1 MSLVTIN
8 EAKNLR
14 YGFDVEG
21 TIKCMTRPK
30 YVNKKNGD
38 VACVSNAQLADGFG
52 HMIKVSIWNDDI
64 KKVRNNLKIRIKN
77 AYTKIF
83 QGNVILYRSKNGS
96 IDALDFNPDKIF
108 DDMEKFQRC
117 HKDITSVD
125 QYYDYVKS
133 SKSDIYLGAKKSDYL
148 EIIDAF
154 LTIQYAR
161 KQQTKGN
168 KAELAA
174 IHYLHQIV
182 TLSPVR
188 IRQTLGLFG
197 IDINIERILRLS
209 NKWDEQRFMLNFPSI
224 SHKVTHKIDEKD
236 GDEIVH
242 AEFSIDELPEEIA
255 IEEKSREVDSERP
268 LCEGNYLEFYR
279 KYKGYINYYSN
290 PW

>member
-1 MSLVTIN
+1 MSIVTLD

-14 YGFDVEG
+14 YGFDIEG
-21 TIKCMTRPK
+21 IVKCMTESR

-38 VACVSNAQLADGFG
+38 VALVANAKLSDGFG
-52 HMIKVSIWNDDI
+52 CMIDISFWNDDI
-64 KKVRNNLKIRIKN
+64 KKVRNNLKIRITN

-83 QGNVILYRSKNGS
+83 QGTPVIYKSRNGS
-96 IDALDFNPDKIF
+96 INVLDFNPDRIF
-108 DDMEKFQRC
+108 DDMEKFQRY

-161 KQQTKGN
+161 KQQTRSN
-168 KAELAA
+168 RAELAA

-197 IDINIERILRLS
+197 ININIERILRLS
-209 NKWDEQRFMLNFPSI
+209 DKWDEQRFMLDFPRI
-224 SHKVTHKIDEKD
+224 SHKITNEFDEKD
-236 GDEIVH
+236 GDEIIH
-242 AEFSIDELPEEIA
+242 AEFSIDELPEEITV
-255 IEEKSREVDSERP
+255 EEESREIDSERP
-268 LCEGNYLEFYR
+268 LCEGNHLEFHR
-279 KYKGYINYYSN
+279 KYKGYIDYYSD